1 VEFSPGELMRIHRN
15 RKKMNQDELAEKIG
29 SYQVRVSRLEN
40 EEVKPNDEEIE
51 KIEKILDTLIWS
63 ERKGDVVNGT

>member
-1 VEFSPGELMRIHRN
+1 
-15 RKKMNQDELAEKIG
+15 MNQDELAEKIG